1 MRPFPGSTTRCR
13 AAQRGVVLIYALIAM
28 ALIMLASVAL
38 IRGTSSSSSLA
49 GAFGIQRD
57 LVNEADRGVSC
68 ALLVFGSTTNAC
80 SNAAV
85 VAALAS
91 TALRNTSN
99 TAANYSATTLA
110 TDAKTGIPLDLLSDT
125 QFAADG
131 YTNALDVTDANYK
144 VSVRF
149 VIDRLCAAGTTA
161 PTPATCVA
169 NNRTGDKGGTGWL
182 PKAGTTF
189 QPVYRISVRVTG
201 PKNGMS
207 FVQTMIGA

>member
-1 MRPFPGSTTRCR
+1 MRPFPAPPSHR

-28 ALIMLASVAL
+28 VVIMLASIAL
-38 IRGTSSSSSLA
+38 VRGTSNATSLA
-49 GAFGIQRD
+49 GAFGFRRD
-57 LVNEADRGVSC
+57 LVNEADRGLSC

-91 TALRNTSN
+91 TAVRNTTLRS
-99 TAANYSATTLA
+99 ANYSATTLQ
-110 TDAKTGIPLDLLSDT
+110 TDPKTGIPLDLLSDT

-131 YTNALDVTDANYK
+131 FTNALDVTDATYN

-169 NNRTGDKGGTGWL
+169 NNRTGDKGGTNWL

-189 QPVYRISVRVTG
+189 QPIYRISVRVTG
-201 PKNGMS
+201 PKNGMT